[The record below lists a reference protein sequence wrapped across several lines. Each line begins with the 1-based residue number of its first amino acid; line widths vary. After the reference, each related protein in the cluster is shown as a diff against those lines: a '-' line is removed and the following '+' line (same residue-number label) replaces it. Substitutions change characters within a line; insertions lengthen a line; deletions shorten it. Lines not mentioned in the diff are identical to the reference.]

1 MPATLRS
8 LLHRADLHLR
18 LLTGAD
24 GGTANGA
31 DTGALD
37 APLSWLHSSDLA
49 DPTPFLAAGQGL
61 LTTGTQFDVDT
72 EVAESFADE
81 YVARL
86 RARGVVALGF
96 GTEVVRD
103 GTPAEL
109 VAACEQQGLP
119 LFEVPYETSFIA
131 VAQANADAVARDAN
145 ARNAWALAA
154 QRAISLAAM
163 RPDGLGATIA
173 ELSRQLDCW
182 VGLFDVSGRLDRS
195 HPANSTPA
203 SSVPASSVPADG
215 VPADAIPAEDL
226 DLLRTESL
234 RLLRAG
240 QRASL
245 PVTTEHHTGFTLQ
258 TLGSG
263 GHLSGV
269 LAIANGGALDRA
281 GREVVTAVIAL
292 AGLALQQNR
301 ELARARGLLRTG
313 LLTMLSVGDP
323 GVVDTTSR
331 EVWGPLPA
339 EPVRIAAVDVAHHD
353 LDTVVDLLE
362 LWVQDRP
369 GHLFFAV
376 DDALFLCVSADDT
389 AVVEELVTRYDL
401 RAGLSDGASYRYFG
415 RARTEAVQALDRRR
429 EGRPGTT
436 EFGDLAR
443 EGVLAHLAHVDVDA
457 GAVARAFLA
466 PLRGHDRTAGTELTH
481 TVRTWLEQN
490 CEYDRAAQ
498 TLGVHRHTAR
508 ARIEHAGRLLE
519 RDLSVFA
526 TRADLWAAFV
536 VDHGPEDVVER
547 RARTPSA

>member
-1 MPATLRS
+1 MSATLRS
-8 LLHRADLHLR
+8 LLHRADLRLR
-18 LLTGAD
+18 LLTRDDAP
-24 GGTANGA
+24 
-31 DTGALD
+31 ALD
-37 APLSWLHSSDLA
+37 APLSWLHSSDLE
-49 DPTPFLAAGQGL
+49 DPTPFLADGQGL
-61 LTTGTQFDVDT
+61 LTTGTQFGDAEVDA
-72 EVAESFADE
+72 EVAEG
-81 YVARL
+81 YVDRL
-86 RARGVVALGF
+86 RRRGVVALGF
-96 GTEVVRD
+96 GTEVVRN
-103 GTPAEL
+103 GTPASL
-109 VAACEQQGLP
+109 VAACDAHGLP

-131 VAQANADAVARDAN
+131 VAQANADAVSREAN

-173 ELSRQLDCW
+173 ELSRQLDGW
-182 VGLFDVSGRLDRS
+182 VGLFDLSGRLDRGF
-195 HPANSTPA
+195 PDGA
-203 SSVPASSVPADG
+203 VPVT
-215 VPADAIPAEDL
+215 DL
-226 DLLRTESL
+226 DVLRSEAL

-245 PVTTEHHTGFTLQ
+245 PVTTEHRTGYTLQ

-263 GHLSGV
+263 GHLAGV
-269 LAIANGGALDRA
+269 LAIQNGGALDRA

-323 GVVDTTSR
+323 AVVDSTSR

-339 EPVRIAAVDVAHHD
+339 EPVRIAAVDVADQD
-353 LDTVVDLLE
+353 LDAVVDLLE

-369 GHLFFAV
+369 GRLFFAV
-376 DDALFLCVSADDT
+376 DDALFLCVGAEDT
-389 AVVEELVTRYDL
+389 AVVEELVDRFEL
-401 RAGLSDGASYRYFG
+401 HAGLSDGASYRYFG

-466 PLRGHDRTAGTELTH
+466 PLLDHDRASGTDLTR

-490 CEYDRAAQ
+490 CEYDRTAQ
-498 TLGVHRHTAR
+498 ALGVHRHTAR
-508 ARIEHAGRLLE
+508 ARVEHAGRLLD
-519 RDLSVFA
+519 RDLSAFA

-536 VDHGPEDVVER
+536 VDGSGGPIGATGTTGTGGVAAV
-547 RARTPSA
+547 

>member
-18 LLTGAD
+18 LLTDAD
-24 GGTANGA
+24 DDAV
-31 DTGALD
+31 DT
-37 APLSWLHSSDLA
+37 PLSWLHSSDLA
-49 DPTPFLAAGQGL
+49 DPTPFLSDGQGL
-61 LTTGTQFDVDT
+61 LTTGTQFGIGP
-72 EVAESFADE
+72 EVAGGVAED

-96 GTEVVRD
+96 GTEVVRA

-109 VAACEQQGLP
+109 VTACATQGLP

-131 VAQANADAVARDAN
+131 VAQANAGAAARDAD

-163 RPDGLGATIA
+163 RPDGLGATLA
-173 ELSRQLDCW
+173 ELSRQLDSW
-182 VGLFDVSGRLDRS
+182 VGLFDVSGRLDRR
-195 HPANSTPA
+195 HPASA
-203 SSVPASSVPADG
+203 V
-215 VPADAIPAEDL
+215 PAEDVE
-226 DLLRTESL
+226 LLRAEAL

-245 PVTTEHHTGFTLQ
+245 PVTTRHRAGYTLQ

-313 LLTMLSVGDP
+313 LLTMLSGGDP
-323 GVVDTTSR
+323 GVADSTSR

-339 EPVRIAAVDVAHHD
+339 EPVRVAALDVPGRD
-353 LDTVVDLLE
+353 LDAVVDLLE
-362 LWVQDRP
+362 LWVQERP
-369 GHLFFAV
+369 GRLFFAV
-376 DDALFLCVSADDT
+376 DDALVLCVGADDA
-389 AVVEELVTRYDL
+389 AVLDELVARFDL
-401 RAGLSDGASYRYFG
+401 RAGLSDSASYRSFG
-415 RARTEAVQALDRRR
+415 RARTEATTALDRRR
-429 EGRPGTT
+429 AGPPGTT
-436 EFGDLAR
+436 RFEDLAR
-443 EGVLAHLAHVDVDA
+443 EGVLAHLAHVGADA
-457 GAVARAFLA
+457 GPVARAVLA
-466 PLRGHDRTAGTELTH
+466 PVLDHDRRTGAELTR
-481 TVRTWLEQN
+481 TLRTWLEQD
-490 CEYDRAAQ
+490 CEYDRTARA
-498 TLGVHRHTAR
+498 LGVHRHTAR
-508 ARIEHAGRLLE
+508 ARIEHAGRLLG
-519 RDLSVFA
+519 RDLSGFA

-536 VDHGPEDVVER
+536 VDG
-547 RARTPSA
+547 A

>member
-8 LLHRADLHLR
+8 LLHRGELHLR
-18 LLTGAD
+18 PLTDAD
-24 GGTANGA
+24 EH
-31 DTGALD
+31 ALD
-37 APLSWLHSSDLA
+37 APLSWLHSSDLE
-49 DPTPFLAAGQGL
+49 DPTPFLAEGQGL
-61 LTTGTQFDVDT
+61 LTTGTQFGTEAEVRADV
-72 EVAESFADE
+72 ADA
-81 YVARL
+81 YVRRL
-86 RARGVVALGF
+86 VHRGVVALGF
-96 GTEVVRD
+96 GTEVVRA
-103 GTPAEL
+103 GTPDAL
-109 VAACEQQGLP
+109 VAACTRHGLP

-131 VAQANADAVARDAN
+131 VAQANAEAVARDAN
-145 ARNAWALAA
+145 ARGAWASAA

-173 ELSRQLDCW
+173 ELSRQLDGW
-182 VGLFDVSGRLDRS
+182 VGLFDVSGRLDRG
-195 HPANSTPA
+195 H
-203 SSVPASSVPADG
+203 PADG
-215 VPADAIPAEDL
+215 VAAADL
-226 DLLRTESL
+226 DLLRSEAL
-234 RLLRAG
+234 RLLRSG

-245 PVTTEHHTGFTLQ
+245 PVSTDRGTGYTLQ
-258 TLGSG
+258 TLGNG
-263 GHLSGV
+263 GRLSGV

-313 LLTMLSVGDP
+313 LLTMLSVGEP
-323 GVVDTTSR
+323 EVVQATSR

-339 EPVRIAAVDVAHHD
+339 EPVRIAAVDVPDHE

-369 GHLFFAV
+369 GQLFFAV

-389 AVVEELVTRYDL
+389 GIVGELVDRFDL
-401 RAGLSDGASYRYFG
+401 RAGLSDGAAYRSFG

-466 PLRGHDRTAGTELTH
+466 PLHDHDRAAGTELTR
-481 TVRTWLEQN
+481 TVRTWLQEN
-490 CEYDRAAQ
+490 CEYDRTAQ
-498 TLGVHRHTAR
+498 VLGIHRHTAR
-508 ARIEHAGRLLE
+508 ARVEHAGRLLD

-536 VDHGPEDVVER
+536 VEGP
-547 RARTPSA
+547 

>member
-8 LLHRADLHLR
+8 LLHRADLRLR
-18 LLTGAD
+18 LLTADDGAV
-24 GGTANGA
+24 
-31 DTGALD
+31 LD

-61 LTTGTQFDVDT
+61 LTTGTQFGAEA
-72 EVAESFADE
+72 EVPRSVADP

-86 RARGVVALGF
+86 RERGVVALGF

-103 GTPAEL
+103 GTPPEL
-109 VAACEQQGLP
+109 VSACDRHGLP
-119 LFEVPYETSFIA
+119 LLEVPYETSFIA

-145 ARNAWALAA
+145 ARGAWALSA

-173 ELSRQLDCW
+173 ELSRQLDGW
-182 VGLFDVSGRLDRS
+182 VGLFDVSGRLDRG
-195 HPANSTPA
+195 H
-203 SSVPASSVPADG
+203 PADG
-215 VPADAIPAEDL
+215 APEDDV

-245 PVTTEHHTGFTLQ
+245 PVTTEHRTGYTLQ

-281 GREVVTAVIAL
+281 GREVVTSVIAL

-313 LLTMLSVGDP
+313 LLTMLSVGEP
-323 GVVDTTSR
+323 SVVDATSR
-331 EVWGPLPA
+331 QVWGPLPA
-339 EPVRIAAVDVAHHD
+339 EPVRIAALDVPDQD

-369 GHLFFAV
+369 GRLFFAV
-376 DDALFLCVSADDT
+376 DDALFLCVGADDT
-389 AVVEELVTRYDL
+389 DVVEELVARFDL
-401 RAGLSDGASYRYFG
+401 HAGLSDGAPYRGFG

-429 EGRPGTT
+429 EGSTGIT

-457 GAVARAFLA
+457 GAVARAVLA
-466 PLRGHDRTAGTELTH
+466 PLHDHDRTSGTDLTR
-481 TVRTWLEQN
+481 TVRTWLEQD
-490 CEYDRAAQ
+490 CEYDRTAQ
-498 TLGVHRHTAR
+498 ALGVHRHTAR
-508 ARIEHAGRLLE
+508 ARVEHAGRLLE
-519 RDLSVFA
+519 RDLSSFA

-536 VDHGPEDVVER
+536 VER
-547 RARTPSA
+547 ADA

>member
-8 LLHRADLHLR
+8 LLHRADLRLR
-18 LLTGAD
+18 LLTGD
-24 GGTANGA
+24 
-31 DTGALD
+31 DSALD
-37 APLSWLHSSDLA
+37 APLSWLHSSDLE
-49 DPTPFLAAGQGL
+49 DPTPFLADGQGL
-61 LTTGTQFDVDT
+61 LTTGTQFGADR
-72 EVAESFADE
+72 EVSAAVADA

-86 RARGVVALGF
+86 RRRGVVALGF
-96 GTEVVRD
+96 GTEVVRA

-109 VAACEQQGLP
+109 VDACTGHGVA
-119 LFEVPYETSFIA
+119 LFEVPYETSFIQ

-145 ARNAWALAA
+145 SRNAWALAA

-173 ELSRQLDCW
+173 ELSRQLDGW
-182 VGLFDVSGRLDRS
+182 VGLFDLSGRLDRGF
-195 HPANSTPA
+195 P
-203 SSVPASSVPADG
+203 VDG
-215 VPADAIPAEDL
+215 VSAADL
-226 DLLRTESL
+226 DVLQGESL

-245 PVTTEHHTGFTLQ
+245 PVTTEHRTGYTLQ

-301 ELARARGLLRTG
+301 ALARARGLLRTG

-331 EVWGPLPA
+331 EVWGPLPP
-339 EPVRIAAVDVAHHD
+339 EPVRVAAVHVPDGAV
-353 LDTVVDLLE
+353 DTVVDLLE
-362 LWVQDRP
+362 LWVQDRS
-369 GHLFFAV
+369 GRLFFAV
-376 DDALFLCVSADDT
+376 DDALFLCVGDDDT
-389 AVVEELVTRYDL
+389 AIVDELVARFDL
-401 RAGLSDGASYRYFG
+401 HAGLSDAAPYRSFG
-415 RARTEAVQALDRRR
+415 RARAEAVQALDRRR

-436 EFGDLAR
+436 AFDDLAR

-457 GAVARAFLA
+457 GTVARAFLA
-466 PLRGHDRTAGTELTH
+466 PLLEHDRTAGTDLTR

-490 CEYDRAAQ
+490 CEYDRTAQ
-498 TLGVHRHTAR
+498 ELGIHRHTAR
-508 ARIEHAGRLLE
+508 ARVEHAGRLLE

-536 VDHGPEDVVER
+536 VEGS
-547 RARTPSA
+547 PSA

>member
-1 MPATLRS
+1 MPATLRT
-8 LLHRADLHLR
+8 LLHRADLRLHLR
-18 LLTGAD
+18 TGTESD
-24 GGTANGA
+24 L
-31 DTGALD
+31 LD

-61 LTTGTQFDVDT
+61 LTTGTQFGTDADVS
-72 EVAESFADE
+72 AEMVDA

-86 RARGVVALGF
+86 RDRGLVTLGF
-96 GTEVVRD
+96 GTEVVRA
-103 GTPAEL
+103 GTPEAL
-109 VAACEQQGLP
+109 VAACERHGLP
-119 LFEVPYETSFIA
+119 LVEVPYETSFIA

-145 ARNAWALAA
+145 ARNAWALSA

-173 ELSRQLDCW
+173 ELSHQLDGW
-182 VGLFDVSGRLDRS
+182 VGLIDVSGRLDRS
-195 HPANSTPA
+195 HP
-203 SSVPASSVPADG
+203 VDG
-215 VPADAIPAEDL
+215 VTADDL
-226 DLLRTESL
+226 ALVQGQAL

-245 PVTTEHHTGFTLQ
+245 PVATQHTGFTLQ

-269 LAIANGGALDRA
+269 LAIANESALDQA
-281 GREVVTAVIAL
+281 GREVVTSVIAL
-292 AGLALQQNR
+292 AGLALQQNT

-323 GVVDTTSR
+323 EVVDRTSR
-331 EVWGPLPA
+331 EVWGPLPV
-339 EPVRIAAVDVAHHD
+339 EPVRIAAVDVSDHD

-369 GHLFFAV
+369 GQLFFAV
-376 DDALFLCVSADDT
+376 DDALFLCVTADH
-389 AVVEELVTRYDL
+389 VGLVEDLVARFDL
-401 RAGLSDGASYRYFG
+401 RAGLSDGAAYRSFG

-429 EGRPGTT
+429 EGRPGIT

-466 PLRGHDRTAGTELTH
+466 PLVEHDAAAGTELTR
-481 TVRTWLEQN
+481 TVRAWLEEN
-490 CEYDRAAQ
+490 CEYDRTAQ
-498 TLGVHRHTAR
+498 SLGIHRHTAR
-508 ARIEHAGRLLE
+508 ARVEHAGRLLE

-536 VDHGPEDVVER
+536 VTDQGR
-547 RARTPSA
+547 

>member
-18 LLTGAD
+18 LLTSPEAE
-24 GGTANGA
+24 
-31 DTGALD
+31 ALD
-37 APLSWLHSSDLA
+37 APLSWLHSSDLD
-49 DPTPFLAAGQGL
+49 DPTPFLADGQGL
-61 LTTGTQFDVDT
+61 LTTGKQFGAEPDVT
-72 EVAESFADE
+72 ESFAVA

-96 GTEVVRD
+96 GTEVVRA
-103 GTPAEL
+103 GTPAQL
-109 VAACEQQGLP
+109 VAACEASGLP

-131 VAQANADAVARDAN
+131 VAQANADAVAREAN

-173 ELSRQLDCW
+173 ELSRQLDGW
-182 VGLFDVSGRLDRS
+182 VGLFDVSGRLDRGY
-195 HPANSTPA
+195 PD
-203 SSVPASSVPADG
+203 DG
-215 VPADAIPAEDL
+215 VPASDL

-323 GVVDTTSR
+323 AVVDTTSR

-339 EPVRIAAVDVAHHD
+339 EPVRIAALDVADQD

-369 GHLFFAV
+369 GRLFFAV
-376 DDALFLCVSADDT
+376 DDALFLCVGADDT
-389 AVVEELVTRYDL
+389 AVVEELVNRYDL
-401 RAGLSDGASYRYFG
+401 HAGLSDGASYPYFG

-429 EGRPGTT
+429 EGRPGIT

-443 EGVLAHLAHVDVDA
+443 DGVLAHLAHVDVDA
-457 GAVARAFLA
+457 RAVARAVLA
-466 PLRGHDRTAGTELTH
+466 PLLEHDRTAGTELTR

-490 CEYDRAAQ
+490 CEYDRTAQ
-498 TLGVHRHTAR
+498 ELGVHRHTAR
-508 ARIEHAGRLLE
+508 TRIEHAGRLLE

-536 VDHGPEDVVER
+536 VEGVPG
-547 RARTPSA
+547 AGSTASA

>member
-18 LLTGAD
+18 LLTS
-24 GGTANGA
+24 A
-31 DTGALD
+31 DTDALD

-49 DPTPFLAAGQGL
+49 DPTPFLADGQGL
-61 LTTGTQFDVDT
+61 LTTGTQFGVDADVT
-72 EVAESFADE
+72 EGFADS
-81 YVARL
+81 YVRRL
-86 RARGVVALGF
+86 RERGVVALGF
-96 GTEVVRD
+96 GTEVVRA

-109 VAACEQQGLP
+109 VAACEAQGLP

-131 VAQANADAVARDAN
+131 VAQANADAVAREAN

-182 VGLFDVSGRLDRS
+182 VGLFDVSGRLDRA
-195 HPANSTPA
+195 HP
-203 SSVPASSVPADG
+203 VDG
-215 VPADAIPAEDL
+215 APSDGIPTEDL

-245 PVTTEHHTGFTLQ
+245 PVTTRHRTGFTLQ

-323 GVVDTTSR
+323 DVVDSTSR

-339 EPVRIAAVDVAHHD
+339 EPVRIAAVEVPDQD

-389 AVVEELVTRYDL
+389 AIVEELVTRFDL

-466 PLRGHDRTAGTELTH
+466 PLREHDREAGTDLTR

-490 CEYDRAAQ
+490 CEYDRTAQ
-498 TLGVHRHTAR
+498 ALGVHRHTAR
-508 ARIEHAGRLLE
+508 ARVEHAGRLLD
-519 RDLSVFA
+519 RDLSAFA

-536 VDHGPEDVVER
+536 VEGGPAGAE
-547 RARTPSA
+547 

>member
-18 LLTGAD
+18 LLTGAE
-24 GGTANGA
+24 AA
-31 DTGALD
+31 ALD
-37 APLSWLHSSDLA
+37 EPLSWLHSSDLE
-49 DPTPFLAAGQGL
+49 DPTPFLADGQGL
-61 LTTGTQFDVDT
+61 LTTGTQFGVDT
-72 EVAESFADE
+72 EVTEAVATD

-86 RARGVVALGF
+86 RHRGVVALGF
-96 GTEVVRD
+96 GTQVVRA
-103 GTPAEL
+103 GTPAQL
-109 VAACEQQGLP
+109 VDACAAQGLP

-145 ARNAWALAA
+145 ARNAWALSA

-173 ELSRQLDCW
+173 ELSRQLDGW
-182 VGLFDVSGRLDRS
+182 VGLFDVSGRLDRV
-195 HPANSTPA
+195 H
-203 SSVPASSVPADG
+203 PADG
-215 VPADAIPAEDL
+215 IPPEDL
-226 DLLRTESL
+226 ELLRTESL

-245 PVTTEHHTGFTLQ
+245 PVTTEHRTGFTLQ

-263 GHLSGV
+263 GHLIGV

-323 GVVDTTSR
+323 AVVDSTSR
-331 EVWGPLPA
+331 EVWGPLPS
-339 EPVRIAAVDVAHHD
+339 EPVRIAAVDVPDQD
-353 LDTVVDLLE
+353 LDTIVDLLE

-376 DDALFLCVSADDT
+376 DDALFLCVGADDT

-401 RAGLSDGASYRYFG
+401 HAGLSDGASYRYFG

-429 EGRPGTT
+429 EGRPGIT

-466 PLRGHDRTAGTELTH
+466 PLLDHDRSAGTELTR
-481 TVRTWLEQN
+481 TVREWLAQN
-490 CEYDRAAQ
+490 CEYDRTAQ
-498 TLGVHRHTAR
+498 ALGIHRHTAR
-508 ARIEHAGRLLE
+508 ARVEHAGRLLE

-536 VDHGPEDVVER
+536 VEG
-547 RARTPSA
+547 A

>member
-8 LLHRADLHLR
+8 LLHRGELHLR
-18 LLTGAD
+18 PLTDAD
-24 GGTANGA
+24 EQ
-31 DTGALD
+31 ALD
-37 APLSWLHSSDLA
+37 VPLSWLHSSDLE
-49 DPTPFLAAGQGL
+49 DPTPFLAEGQGL
-61 LTTGTQFDVDT
+61 LTTGTQFGAEAEVRD
-72 EVAESFADE
+72 EVAEA
-81 YVARL
+81 YVRRL
-86 RARGVVALGF
+86 VDRGVVALGF
-96 GTEVVRD
+96 GTEVVRA
-103 GTPAEL
+103 GTPDAL
-109 VAACEQQGLP
+109 VTACARHGLP

-131 VAQANADAVARDAN
+131 VAQANAEAVARDAN
-145 ARNAWALAA
+145 ARGAWALAA

-173 ELSRQLDCW
+173 ELSRQLDGW
-182 VGLFDVSGRLDRS
+182 VGLFDVSGRLDRG
-195 HPANSTPA
+195 H
-203 SSVPASSVPADG
+203 PADG
-215 VPADAIPAEDL
+215 LPAADL
-226 DLLRTESL
+226 ELLRTEAL
-234 RLLRAG
+234 RLLRSG

-245 PVTTEHHTGFTLQ
+245 PVATDRGVGYTLQ

-313 LLTMLSVGDP
+313 LLTMLSVGEP
-323 GVVDTTSR
+323 EVVQATSR

-339 EPVRIAAVDVAHHD
+339 EPVRIAAFDVPDHE

-376 DDALFLCVSADDT
+376 DDALFLCVNADDT
-389 AVVEELVTRYDL
+389 GIVAELVDRFDL
-401 RAGLSDGASYRYFG
+401 RAGLSDGAAYRSFG

-466 PLRGHDRTAGTELTH
+466 PLLDHDRTAGTELTG
-481 TVRTWLEQN
+481 TVRTWLQEN
-490 CEYDRAAQ
+490 CEYDRTARV
-498 TLGVHRHTAR
+498 LGIHRHTAR
-508 ARIEHAGRLLE
+508 ARVEHAGRLLD
-519 RDLSVFA
+519 RDLSVFS

-536 VDHGPEDVVER
+536 VEG
-547 RARTPSA
+547 A